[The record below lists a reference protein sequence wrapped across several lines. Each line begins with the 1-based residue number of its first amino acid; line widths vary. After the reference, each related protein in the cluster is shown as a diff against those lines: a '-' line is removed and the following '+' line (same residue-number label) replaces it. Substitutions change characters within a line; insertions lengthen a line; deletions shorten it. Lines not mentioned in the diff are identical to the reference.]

1 MPLLV
6 TLAIV
11 GCSKTPDLPPTSTP
25 IAVPML
31 DVSPTAIAAVE
42 TPIATATAEPPA
54 PTVVPLTSTPEP
66 VATNFPQP
74 SVLTPIGGV
83 RRGGTLTI
91 VSREGIAHQD
101 VQQEVSPALA
111 TWGPGLAYSRL
122 LRLRT
127 GPDVVLPSLAVEC
140 ELCESWEMPDETT
153 FLFRLRDDVIWQDI
167 SPLNGRR
174 LVAADLVFSYERQRT
189 TGWPNAPLLAI
200 IDGMEATEDLLLRIT
215 VSAADA
221 DFLATLADGHSKVVA
236 REAVELSGDLKD
248 GPTIGTGPWILAGSQ
263 ADTSHAFERNA
274 GYFEAGIPLLERL
287 NVSIIEDE
295 KTRTAAFRTRV
306 VDVQQMEPAEWAEFR
321 VAQPGAPLLR
331 VPDAG
336 TGLEVALKT
345 SAPPFDDARVR
356 RAALLATDPWAAID
370 DIWLGSAFVSLGLVP
385 VDAGWLL
392 SRGEM
397 QEFFGRPTA
406 ARDLLE
412 GAGVELPVPV
422 QIKVGDFG
430 QTFLSH
436 ADRIA
441 EEMRAVGFA
450 PELELMNRRRFG
462 EEVWLGGDYQMFAG
476 PIAPMAT
483 PNGYLLPVLHSQG
496 AWNTA
501 ELRDPGLDSL
511 IERQAGEYDPALRA
525 ELARLI
531 QRRVFENAYRF
542 MPATRISIWTWWPR
556 VRNFHPNFA
565 GSEYAHWS
573 RVWVER

>member
-11 GCSKTPDLPPTSTP
+11 GCPNTPDLAPTSTP
-25 IAVPML
+25 IAIPAT
-31 DVSPTAIAAVE
+31 DASPAAIAAVD

-66 VATNFPQP
+66 VATNAPQP
-74 SVLTPIGGV
+74 SVLTPIVGV

-91 VSREGIAHQD
+91 VSREAIAHQD

-122 LRLRT
+122 LRFKM
-127 GPDVVLPSLAVEC
+127 GPEVVLPSLAVEC

-153 FLFRLRDDVIWQDI
+153 FLFRLRDDVAWQDI

-189 TGWPNAPLLAI
+189 SGWPNAPLLAI
-200 IDGMEATEDLLLRIT
+200 VDGMEATEDLRLRIT
-215 VSAADA
+215 LSAPDA
-221 DFLATLADGHSKVVA
+221 DFLAALADGHSKVVA
-236 REAVELSGDLKD
+236 REAVQLNGDLKD
-248 GPTIGTGPWILAGSQ
+248 GPTIGTGPWVLTGSQ
-263 ADTSHAFERNA
+263 ADASHAFERNA
-274 GYFEAGIPLLERL
+274 GYFEAGVPLVDRL
-287 NVSIIEDE
+287 NVSVIGDE
-295 KTRTAAFRTRV
+295 KTRTAAFRARV
-306 VDVQQMEPAEWAEFR
+306 VDVQQMAPAEWVEFR
-321 VAQPGAPLLR
+321 GAQRGVPFLKF
-331 VPDAG
+331 PDAG
-336 TGLEVALKT
+336 AGLEVALKT

-356 RAALLATDPWAAID
+356 RAALLATDPWSAID

-397 QEFFGRPTA
+397 QEFFGRSTA

-412 GAGVELPVPV
+412 EAGVELPLPV
-422 QIKVGDFG
+422 RIRVGEFG
-430 QTFLSH
+430 QAFVSH
-436 ADRIA
+436 AERIA

-450 PELELMNRRRFG
+450 PELELVNRRRFG

-483 PNGYLLPVLHSQG
+483 ANGYLLPVLHSKG

-511 IERQAGEYDPALRA
+511 IERQAGEYDPVLRA
-525 ELARLI
+525 DLVRLI

-556 VRNFHPNFA
+556 LRNFHPNFA
-565 GSEYAHWS
+565 GSEYSHWS
-573 RVWVER
+573 RVWVEG

>member
-1 MPLLV
+1 M
-6 TLAIV
+6 V
-11 GCSKTPDLPPTSTP
+11 GCSNTPDVPPTSTP
-25 IAVPML
+25 IAVP
-31 DVSPTAIAAVE
+31 VSVASPTAIAAAE
-42 TPIATATAEPPA
+42 TPIATAAVEPPA

-66 VATNFPQP
+66 VPTNASPP
-74 SVLTPIGGV
+74 SALTPIV
-83 RRGGTLTI
+83 SARRGGTLTI
-91 VSREGIAHQD
+91 VSREAIAHQD
-101 VQQEVSPALA
+101 VQQEVSSALA

-122 LRLRT
+122 LRFKA

-153 FLFRLRDDVIWQDI
+153 FLFRLRDDVLWQDI
-167 SPLNGRR
+167 SPVNGRR
-174 LVAADLVFSYERQRT
+174 LVAADLVYSYDRQRT
-189 TGWPNAPLLAI
+189 PGWPNAPLLAT
-200 IDGMEATEDLLLRIT
+200 IDGIEATEELLLRVT
-215 VSAADA
+215 LSAPDA
-221 DFLATLADGHSKVVA
+221 DFLAALADGHSKVVA
-236 REAVELSGDLKD
+236 REAVELNGDLKG
-248 GPTIGTGPWILAGSQ
+248 GPTIGTGSWILTGSQ
-263 ADTSHAFERNA
+263 ADASHTFERNA
-274 GYFEAGIPLLERL
+274 GYFEAGLPLLARL
-287 NVSIIEDE
+287 NISVIEDE

-321 VAQPGAPLLR
+321 AAQPGAPFLKF
-331 VPDAG
+331 PDAG

-356 RAALLATDPWAAID
+356 RAALLATDPWSAID

-392 SRGEM
+392 SRGEL
-397 QEFFGRPTA
+397 QQFFGRPGA

-412 GAGVELPVPV
+412 EAGVELPVPV
-422 QIKVGDFG
+422 QIMVGDFG
-430 QTFLSH
+430 QTLLSH
-436 ADRIA
+436 AERIA

-450 PELELMNRRRFG
+450 PELELVNRRRFG

-511 IERQAGEYDPALRA
+511 IERQAGEYDPVLRA
-525 ELARLI
+525 ELVQLI

-565 GSEYAHWS
+565 GSEYSHWS